1 MGRDIDVTWDTN
13 TDDGTLKRKIKKLED
28 NNKQLRDPLK
38 VAYAEVYKKFMSRT
52 MFTFTACSIRGS
64 DSSLREITFSYST
77 KAAV

>member
-38 VAYAEVYKKFMSRT
+38 VAYAEVYKKIYVKNDVHLHCLFN
-52 MFTFTACSIRGS
+52 
-64 DSSLREITFSYST
+64 
-77 KAAV
+77 